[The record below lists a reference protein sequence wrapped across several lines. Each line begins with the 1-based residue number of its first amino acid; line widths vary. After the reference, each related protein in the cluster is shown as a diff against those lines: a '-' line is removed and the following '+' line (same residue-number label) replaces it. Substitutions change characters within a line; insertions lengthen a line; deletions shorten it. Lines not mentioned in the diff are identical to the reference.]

1 MSALTILVADDDAP
15 SLEIIAMFL
24 EMDGHTVL
32 TAKDGLVAWE
42 LASAHAPDVIILD
55 SSMPG
60 LSGADV
66 ARRVRAEE
74 RLRACKLVALS
85 GHDACDAEDPAL
97 FDRYFTKPVSP
108 RDLLDVMR

>member
-15 SLEIIAMFL
+15 SLEMIAMFL
-24 EMDGHTVL
+24 EMDGHRVL
-32 TAKDGLVAWE
+32 SARDGLEAWA
-42 LASAHAPDVIILD
+42 LASEHAPDLIILD

-66 ARRVRAEE
+66 ARRVRAEP
-74 RLRACKLVALS
+74 RLQGCKLVALS
-85 GHDACDAEDPAL
+85 GRDACDAEDPAL

-108 RDLLDVMR
+108 QDLLSVTR